1 MEEFSCHFSA
11 KWQLRDLHA
20 SEVASA
26 GLQANGKRRLVA
38 TIDHMDCWFSFVSFF
53 FNTGKNF
60 FARPLVVKFNFFA
73 RPPVVKCNFFAR
85 PLLVKCPRLQLLR
98 FCLHARN
105 SQTSKS
111 QFAMLAIYGLLAVCM
126 QFTCCLHAVCA
137 SLHKLW
143 PTNAI
148 RKFYD
153 FTLRAAVCL
162 QLASNLRVL
171 VCMQRACNLLSVCL
185 NF

>member
-1 MEEFSCHFSA
+1 MFGHRSVVLQLLRRALLAMSA
-11 KWQLRDLHA
+11 DH
-20 SEVASA
+20 E
-26 GLQANGKRRLVA
+26 GLVA
-38 TIDHMDCWFSFVSFF
+38 CIAVEHALHSVGASVLLACTAYSICDALHSQ
-53 FNTGKNF
+53 
-60 FARPLVVKFNFFA
+60 FAI
-73 RPPVVKCNFFAR
+73 
-85 PLLVKCPRLQLLR
+85 LQLLR